1 MDGGVKTV
9 ELHVLAVVLAIKI
22 QEYVQVRVYIY
33 FNGNV

>member
-9 ELHVLAVVLAIKI
+9 ELHVRGVVLAIKI

-33 FNGNV
+33 FNGKV